1 MSGLVRNSLCA
12 FGLKNLLKSTSA
24 NRIIT
29 SQISRSLWHMS
40 NTINNNLNNLTNA
53 PIVKQHQYKQFKCIN
68 GHNYQCRC
76 SQHTKAEKEL
86 IEFLAEEIVAEKK
99 AQKSKT
105 IPTEVDGFA
114 VSLDGSNVT
123 LVKNIQNE
131 KITIAFNVNHT
142 VDAEGDG
149 EIDPND
155 DKPEFGEMKS
165 KPNFTIDITRG
176 KQTLGLTCS
185 FNNEHGAS
193 GADDSYNDCFGID
206 EISLYEGEHTDKIY
220 AVAGEVIDGYLYDLL
235 MNYLEEK
242 GISNEFA
249 EKLIELSTNYEH
261 SAYISL
267 LEGLSKFTTGK

>member
-1 MSGLVRNSLCA
+1 MSGIVRNTVCA
-12 FGLKNLLKSTSA
+12 FGLKNLLKSTSM

-29 SQISRSLWHMS
+29 SQVSRSLWHMS
-40 NTINNNLNNLTNA
+40 NTINNVGIANST
-53 PIVKQHQYKQFKCIN
+53 IVKQHQQKQLNCMN

-105 IPTEVDGFA
+105 IPTELDGFA
-114 VSLDGSNVT
+114 VSLDGANVT
-123 LVKNIQNE
+123 LVKKVNDE
-131 KITIAFNVNHT
+131 KIRIAFNVNHT
-142 VDAEGDG
+142 VDTESEP
-149 EIDPND
+149 EIDPSE
-155 DKPEFGEMKS
+155 DKPNFGEMKS
-165 KPNFTIDITRG
+165 KPNFTVDIVRG
-176 KQTLGLTCS
+176 NQTLGLTCS
-185 FNNEHGAS
+185 FNNEYGAS

-206 EISLYEGEHTDKIY
+206 EVTLYEGEHSDKVY
-220 AVAGEVIDGYLYDLL
+220 AVAGEVIDGYLYDLM

-249 EKLIELSTNYEH
+249 EKLVELSTNYEH

-267 LEGLSKFTTGK
+267 LEGLSKFTTHK